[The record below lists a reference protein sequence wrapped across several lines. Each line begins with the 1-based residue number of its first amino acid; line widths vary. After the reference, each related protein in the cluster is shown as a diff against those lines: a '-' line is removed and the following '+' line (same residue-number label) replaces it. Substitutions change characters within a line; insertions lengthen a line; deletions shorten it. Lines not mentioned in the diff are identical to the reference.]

1 MSNELDLDSSNILNY
16 FHTNLDNL
24 SNIQEG
30 YKIFINNENIIMIDE
45 PCMFQG
51 LYRYYNN
58 SKRSDAVL
66 IITKLFD
73 NIERYFNS
81 LYIKICM
88 IKNHNNI
95 MAIPESIIN
104 DFKLII
110 DKMKKSKE
118 SELFHYMESLD
129 FKTDIVD
136 NLNKSLENLY
146 NYFKYSINI
155 VSPCQQKSCKL
166 DNSEEWVTINNR
178 KKTKL
183 VY

>member
-1 MSNELDLDSSNILNY
+1 MSTELDLDSSNILNY

-104 DFKLII
+104 DFTLIT
-110 DKMKKSKE
+110 DKMEKSKKGILNL
-118 SELFHYMESLD
+118 SKTYKDDITTVQQLD
-129 FKTDIVD
+129 KIIV
-136 NLNKSLENLY
+136 NCNTMITN
-146 NYFKYSINI
+146 F
-155 VSPCQQKSCKL
+155 
-166 DNSEEWVTINNR
+166 
-178 KKTKL
+178 TKL
-183 VY
+183 YSNNYTL

>member
-104 DFKLII
+104 DFTLII
-110 DKMKKSKE
+110 DKMEKSKE
-118 SELFHYMESLD
+118 GISNLSKTYKDDVTTVQQLD
-129 FKTDIVD
+129 KIID
-136 NLNKSLENLY
+136 NCNTMISN
-146 NYFKYSINI
+146 F
-155 VSPCQQKSCKL
+155 
-166 DNSEEWVTINNR
+166 
-178 KKTKL
+178 TKL
-183 VY
+183 YSNNYTL